1 MTALPPEIWSIILQ
15 MLTADELRQIY
26 LVNRLFYET
35 YLDEE
40 FKCLNIP
47 NRRDFSA
54 DLVLRIRKPH
64 IAQRIRLIRLNFR
77 LLDFLPFPRQRQ
89 RSPDATPEPGLE
101 SLGFFESITATFSA
115 ATALRHLII
124 HVSDSRNS
132 KYYEFLSA
140 IWSIAKTRIQT
151 LDLRLFMDY
160 SEEWLTALLGE
171 DFSPLGLRKITI
183 TAEWSRRPSLVVT
196 NHASFPTLVK
206 ILTLYA
212 QTLTS
217 LSIHDNLNLLSDV
230 VEALQIEASLDTLA
244 VQRIFNALSGPFLRE
259 LRWTLRDND
268 DRPFLTSPL
277 SGLNLLHVQTLT
289 LNTSM
294 ALLGS
299 PVSHLFSQP
308 LNLSSLTSLT
318 ILTAPHYLSA
328 DSFEQ
333 VMTCL
338 RKSHFTEGIQ
348 ALSVAVN
355 TLTEETMDA
364 LFLALPILKT
374 LKLFVL
380 DIVGDGR
387 LGSALDMGD
396 RDYNDWFLSDLSLSY
411 GSHIESEAETIL
423 VSSMLSICR
432 CTPSIK
438 TLNGRPIQA
447 Y

>member
-15 MLTADELRQIY
+15 ILTADELRQMY
-26 LVNRLFYET
+26 RVSRLFYET

-40 FKCLNIP
+40 FK
-47 NRRDFSA
+47 
-54 DLVLRIRKPH
+54 KPH

-77 LLDFLPFPRQRQ
+77 LLDFLPFPLQRK
-89 RSPDATPEPGLE
+89 RSPDATPEPGLD
-101 SLGFFESITATFSA
+101 SLSFFECIISTISS
-115 ATALRHLII
+115 ATALRHLVI

-151 LDLRLFMDY
+151 LDLRLLMDY
-160 SEEWLTALLGE
+160 SEEWLTALCGE
-171 DFSPLGLRKITI
+171 DSSPLGLRKITI

-206 ILTLYA
+206 ILTLSA

-217 LSIHDNLNLLSDV
+217 LSISDNLNLLSDV
-230 VEALQIEASLDTLA
+230 VEALPLLPCLTCAEIETSLDTLA
-244 VQRIFNALSGPFLRE
+244 VQRIFNALLGPSLRE

-277 SGLNLLHVQTLT
+277 SGLNLLHLQTLT
-289 LNTSM
+289 LNASM

-308 LNLSSLTSLT
+308 LNLPSLTSLT

-333 VMTCL
+333 VMICL
-338 RKSHFTEGIQ
+338 CESHFTEGIQ

-355 TLTEETMDA
+355 MLTEGTMDA
-364 LFLALPILKT
+364 LFLALPRLKT

-396 RDYNDWFLSDLSLSY
+396 RDYTDWFLSDLSFSY